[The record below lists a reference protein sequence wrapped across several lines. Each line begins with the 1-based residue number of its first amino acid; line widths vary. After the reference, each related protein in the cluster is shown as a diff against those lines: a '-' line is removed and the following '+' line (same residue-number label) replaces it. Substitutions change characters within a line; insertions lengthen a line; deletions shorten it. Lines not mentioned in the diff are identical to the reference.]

1 MKRSRVLSSRFRER
15 VLVTTKAGATF
26 DGILY
31 STDRFALVLR
41 QASAVGEGENQ
52 TDLPLDGELILL
64 LADVAWL
71 QRP

>member
-1 MKRSRVLSSRFRER
+1 MSRSRILSSRFRDR
-15 VLVTTKAGATF
+15 VLVTLKTGAAF

-31 STDRFALVLR
+31 SADKSAIVLR
-41 QASAVGEGENQ
+41 QVSAVGEGENK
-52 TDLPLDGELILL
+52 TNLPLDGELILM

>member
-15 VLVTTKAGATF
+15 VLVTTKDGATF
-26 DGILY
+26 AGVLY
-31 STDRFALVLR
+31 SADHAALVLR
-41 QASAVGEGENQ
+41 QASAVGEGENK
-52 TDLPLDGELILL
+52 TDLPVDGELILL

>member
-1 MKRSRVLSSRFRER
+1 MSRSRVLTSRFRER
-15 VLVTTKAGATF
+15 VLVTTKGGATF
-26 DGILY
+26 DGILF
-31 STDRFALVLR
+31 SADKHALVLR
-41 QASAVGEGENQ
+41 HASAVGEGENK

>member
-1 MKRSRVLSSRFRER
+1 MARSRILSSRFRER
-15 VLVTTKAGATF
+15 VAVTLKTGESF

-31 STDRFALVLR
+31 SCDRTALVLR
-41 QASAVGEGENQ
+41 QASAVGAGENK